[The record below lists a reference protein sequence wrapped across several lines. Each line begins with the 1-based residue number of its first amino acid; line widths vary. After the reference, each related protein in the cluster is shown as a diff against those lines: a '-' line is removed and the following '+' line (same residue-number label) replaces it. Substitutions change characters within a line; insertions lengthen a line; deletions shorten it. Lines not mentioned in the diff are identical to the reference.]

1 MANENTSPE
10 VNPYADE
17 PITSEG
23 LSTLSTPG
31 TPIAPPPSSVPGTP
45 RTTGTSGTGTT
56 RTSSVPAARTSDT
69 KIISDAVD
77 TSATSSTVDKTS
89 ASRVFEPPVA
99 KPTTTAS
106 EPDEDAINDFMDTA
120 ERLEQELS
128 TVVVGQER
136 VIRELLLALLAGG
149 HVLLEGV
156 PGLGKTLLVRT
167 LSDALSLKFARIQF
181 TPDLMPADIVGT
193 TIVTEQSENG
203 GSTNSGRRAFSFQ
216 PGPIFANIVLADE
229 INRATPKT
237 QSALLEG
244 MQERTVSVGDK
255 TRPLPQPFFVLAT
268 QNPLEMEGTYPLPEA
283 QLDRFLLKIMVNF
296 PRAEDLLRII
306 DTTVGTQSPRARSVA
321 TGEQLSRLIATA
333 RAVPVATHVKEYAIR
348 LLLATHPD
356 QEDAPEKVR
365 RYVRYGGSPRGL
377 QALIMTAKVRSLLEG
392 RYNVS
397 TEDVRAVAYPAL
409 RHRLVLNF
417 DGLADGITPEQLI
430 ETISEE
436 LENA

>member
-1 MANENTSPE
+1 MTNTGDDMSLTD
-10 VNPYADE
+10 NPYATE
-17 PITSEG
+17 TQPNR
-23 LSTLSTPG
+23 STPA
-31 TPIAPPPSSVPGTP
+31 PSVAIVPDSELAEADIATFIEL
-45 RTTGTSGTGTT
+45 TT
-56 RTSSVPAARTSDT
+56 
-69 KIISDAVD
+69 K
-77 TSATSSTVDKTS
+77 
-89 ASRVFEPPVA
+89 
-99 KPTTTAS
+99 
-106 EPDEDAINDFMDTA
+106 
-120 ERLEQELS
+120 LEQELS
-128 TVVVGQER
+128 AIVVGQSR

-167 LSDALSLKFARIQF
+167 LSNVLSLKFARIQF

-193 TIVTEQSENG
+193 TIVTEQSDNTTT
-203 GSTNSGRRAFSFQ
+203 GSKRAFSFQ

-244 MQERTVSVGDK
+244 MQERTVSVGDR

-283 QLDRFLLKIMVNF
+283 QLDRFLFKIMVTF
-296 PRAEDLLRII
+296 PKAQDLMRII
-306 DTTVGTQSPRARSVA
+306 DTTIGSEFLYAKSVA
-321 TGEQLSRLIATA
+321 TGEQLSHLIQIA
-333 RAVPVATHVKEYAIR
+333 RAVPVATHIKEYAVR
-348 LLLATHPD
+348 MLLATHPD

-377 QALIMTAKVRSLLEG
+377 QALITTARVRALLEG
-392 RYNVS
+392 RFNVS
-397 TEDVRAVAYPAL
+397 LEDINTVAFPAL

-430 ETISEE
+430 TTIIEE
-436 LENA
+436 LESTQP